1 MEVVGKYIGIAGGLI
16 LAYLILSNWEGFK
29 AIINSLA
36 LGNVAAISTLQG
48 RSISYGNF
56 SAGAGRPVSRTPSGA
71 M

>member
-1 MEVVGKYIGIAGGLI
+1 MANIQTYIGVAGGLI

-48 RSISYGNF
+48 RPLSYGNV
-56 SAGAGRPVSRTPSGA
+56 SVGAGAPVSRAPGR
-71 M
+71 

>member
-1 MEVVGKYIGIAGGLI
+1 MSSLQTYIGVAGGLI

-48 RSISYGNF
+48 RSF
-56 SAGAGRPVSRTPSGA
+56 SGGGYSTGPGGPVSRRP
-71 M
+71 